1 MITIVS
7 GLPRS
12 GTSLMMQMLDAGG
25 LPVLSDGERKADTDN
40 PRGYLEWERIKKLP
54 KNPGLIA
61 EAEGKVV
68 KVISQLILSLP
79 SDHEYSIVFMQRP
92 LPEVLKSQD
101 EMLRRRG
108 NSDLVADNSAMEE
121 FFHRHLIEVNQWLAR
136 HANMKVVARALSSSA
151 PRTQGSCRGSSRI
164 FRNAARHRC
173 HGRASGWKLLSQPHE
188 VGASQR
194 EGLRNKMNSE
204 RKILCDCRAAYRGIM
219 SLVEIL
225 NSAARP
231 RSPWSARMGAR
242 NPILLRRGQVVVPS
256 VS

>member
-40 PRGYLEWERIKKLP
+40 PKGYLEWERIKQLP
-54 KNPGLIA
+54 KDPSLIA

-79 SDHEYSIVFMQRP
+79 VDHEYRVVFMQRP

-108 NSDLVADNSAMEE
+108 NAESIADTLGD
-121 FFHRHLIEVNQWLAR
+121 RRRL
-136 HANMKVVARALSSSA
+136 SA
-151 PRTQGSCRGSSRI
+151 PPDR
-164 FRNAARHRC
+164 
-173 HGRASGWKLLSQPHE
+173 
-188 VGASQR
+188 
-194 EGLRNKMNSE
+194 SE
-204 RKILCDCRAAYRGIM
+204 QVAC
-219 SLVEIL
+219 
-225 NSAARP
+225 
-231 RSPWSARMGAR
+231 
-242 NPILLRRGQVVVPS
+242 GQVERAGHHACIIIACCANRKPS
-256 VS
+256 PKK

>member
-40 PRGYLEWERIKKLP
+40 PKGYLEWERIKQLP
-54 KNPGLIA
+54 KDPALIA

-79 SDHEYSIVFMQRP
+79 ASHEYRIVFMQRP

-108 NSDLVADNSAMEE
+108 NTDSITDTSAIEE
-121 FFHRHLIEVNQWLAR
+121 AFQRHLIEVNKWLA
-136 HANMKVVARALSSSA
+136 
-151 PRTQGSCRGSSRI
+151 
-164 FRNAARHRC
+164 
-173 HGRASGWKLLSQPHE
+173 GRAKTQVLRVHYHRVLREPKAVAEE
-188 VGASQR
+188 VAAFLQVPLDIEAMVRQVDGS
-194 EGLRNKMNSE
+194 LYRN
-204 RKILCDCRAAYRGIM
+204 
-219 SLVEIL
+219 
-225 NSAARP
+225 
-231 RSPWSARMGAR
+231 RMK
-242 NPILLRRGQVVVPS
+242 
-256 VS
+256 

>member
-40 PRGYLEWERIKKLP
+40 PKGYLEWERIKQLP
-54 KNPGLIA
+54 KDPTLIR

-79 SDHEYSIVFMQRP
+79 MDHEYKLVFMQRP

-108 NSDLVADNSAMEE
+108 NADSVMTDTSPIEEAFQRHLVEVNKWLSGKSNIGVTRVHYHRVLREPKLVAEEVAAFLKLPLNIEAMAAQVDGSLY
-121 FFHRHLIEVNQWLAR
+121 RNR
-136 HANMKVVARALSSSA
+136 MK
-151 PRTQGSCRGSSRI
+151 
-164 FRNAARHRC
+164 
-173 HGRASGWKLLSQPHE
+173 
-188 VGASQR
+188 
-194 EGLRNKMNSE
+194 
-204 RKILCDCRAAYRGIM
+204 
-219 SLVEIL
+219 
-225 NSAARP
+225 
-231 RSPWSARMGAR
+231 
-242 NPILLRRGQVVVPS
+242 
-256 VS
+256 